1 MPPSSVLSVLAGC
14 RVLLLSYR
22 DVSCLN
28 VRMGSKRSITV
39 VVGGVVVGLLAAF
52 SGVDEDLAHSSIR
65 YGIGRFTTEAEVR
78 HSLAARMSPR
88 EHARAEHPPSAER
101 RELAV
106 AFVCACETDLRGRDV
121 VRRLTGRSS
130 SHASTCSACGRC
142 RRCGRCIARGLI
154 SRASSGRSTSSD
166 TDFGSEGKLQA
177 AAAES
182 MLLGG
187 GMLPSPLGFWSAT
200 ERGGEAGIIAGK
212 TGYGGSAWS
221 SVV

>member
-78 HSLAARMSPR
+78 HSPR
-88 EHARAEHPPSAER
+88 ACRSASM
-101 RELAV
+101 RELN
-106 AFVCACETDLRGRDV
+106 TLPPQRD
-121 VRRLTGRSS
+121 
-130 SHASTCSACGRC
+130 
-142 RRCGRCIARGLI
+142 
-154 SRASSGRSTSSD
+154 
-166 TDFGSEGKLQA
+166 
-177 AAAES
+177 ES
-182 MLLGG
+182 
-187 GMLPSPLGFWSAT
+187 
-200 ERGGEAGIIAGK
+200 
-212 TGYGGSAWS
+212 
-221 SVV
+221 